1 MREGYQPNGPA
12 TNEVTPPNQGSH
24 VKYYKHPE
32 LVSRKAGSKMV
43 LQVLETLETSV
54 NRYVNDYDPCPM
66 CANKTET
73 GHNIICHD
81 CAYFY
86 AGQFKA
92 RREK

>member
-1 MREGYQPNGPA
+1 MSEGYQPNGPT

-32 LVSRKAGSKMV
+32 LVSRKAGGRMV

-66 CANKTET
+66 CANKTEK
-73 GHNIICHD
+73 GYGEPCSI

-92 RREK
+92 RRN